1 MAQTWPVSRTRIAAL
16 KAVDVAGRIVFAPFR
31 ALRRAGNSAPAIER
45 ILVIEPWNIGDVVLV
60 TPFLAALRDRFPTAR
75 ISLLARPYARQL
87 LANTGLVDEVIDA
100 ELPWT
105 APKHKYRFDAAA
117 RRHMRDLIATLRE
130 RKFDLTIDARMD
142 VRSNLLA
149 AITLAP
155 RRIGYDIGGGG
166 WLLTD
171 ALPSK
176 RDDTHKHADWD
187 DLLRLLPGEGRVAKR
202 RPTRPLLVVTRDEKE
217 DAERLLTRE
226 LGSGSP
232 TIGYH
237 PGGSHPGKRWPAD
250 HFREL
255 SHVLRNEFDGRHV
268 VMLGPDDEDPGGWPG
283 SALVVRPGLRELMA
297 IISCCNVFIC
307 NDSGPMHISD
317 ALMIPLVAIF
327 EIGNPK
333 WFGPTS
339 PTSVVVAGQLAGLGL
354 SAAPWVAPPSNPVT
368 VTCVA
373 DAVRDTLRN
382 QS

>member
-1 MAQTWPVSRTRIAAL
+1 MAQTWPVSRARIAAL
-16 KAVDVAGRIVFAPFR
+16 KAADVAGRILFAPFR
-31 ALRRAGNSAPAIER
+31 VLRRASEPARAIQR
-45 ILVIEPWNIGDVVLV
+45 ILVIEPWYIGDVVLV
-60 TPFLAALRDRFPTAR
+60 APFLSALRDRFTGAS

-87 LANTGLVDEVIDA
+87 LANTGLIDEVIDA

-105 APKHKYRFDAAA
+105 APSHKYRFDAAA

-166 WLLTD
+166 WLLTES
-171 ALPSK
+171 LPSN

-187 DLLRLLPGEGRVAKR
+187 DLLALLPGEGRVAR
-202 RPTRPLLVVTRDEKE
+202 RAPARPLLVVTRDEKD

-226 LGSGSP
+226 LGTARP

-237 PGGSHPGKRWPAD
+237 PGGSHPGKRWPGD

-255 SHVLRNEFDGRHV
+255 SRMLRDEFGGRHV
-268 VMLGPDDEDPGGWPG
+268 VMLGPDDEDPGDWPE
-283 SALVVRPGLRELMA
+283 STLVVRPGLRELMA
-297 IISCCNVFIC
+297 IISCCDVFIC
-307 NDSGPMHISD
+307 NDSGPMHIAD
-317 ALMIPLVAIF
+317 ALRTPLVAIF
-327 EIGNPK
+327 EMGNPK

-339 PTSVVVAGQLAGLGL
+339 PSSVVVAGEMAGLGV
-354 SAAPWVAPPSNPVT
+354 SPAPVDTPPSNPVT

-373 DAVRDTLRN
+373 DAVRHTL
-382 QS
+382 QTQL